1 MVQGQPRGQSL
12 VFACYPNF
20 NVCAWCGDARRSA
33 PIVSQNERIDTMPP
47 FTFDETSIW
56 EAVARLADDNDHSWR
71 FTKRGD
77 KRPLCDID
85 ASVTAKKRS
94 KAAKQLAATERT
106 LAAANARNLC
116 RALPGQS
123 IADRMLRAMQP
134 AEWYGQGDIARMAGV
149 SASARAKVHQVLL
162 RRGWVE
168 KARNP
173 AFRGILDP
181 WSIMAGAEP
190 EPLHLFR
197 LTELG
202 LNVRAALPHEPPN

>member
-1 MVQGQPRGQSL
+1 VPR
-12 VFACYPNF
+12 FEF
-20 NVCAWCGDARRSA
+20 
-33 PIVSQNERIDTMPP
+33 DTA
-47 FTFDETSIW
+47 SIW
-56 EAVARLADDNDHSWR
+56 EAVSRLADDNDHSWR
-71 FTKRGD
+71 FTKKGD

-85 ASVTAKKRS
+85 ASVTAKKRI
-94 KAAKQLAATERT
+94 KAAKQLAATERN
-106 LAAANARNLC
+106 LAALRARNLC
-116 RALPGQS
+116 RALPGRS

-134 AEWYGQGDIARMAGV
+134 GEWYGQGDIARMAEV
-149 SASARAKVHQVLL
+149 SASARAKVHQVLV

-181 WSIMAGAEP
+181 WQIMAGGEP

-202 LNVRAALPHEPPN
+202 LKMKAALPVE

>member
-1 MVQGQPRGQSL
+1 M
-12 VFACYPNF
+12 
-20 NVCAWCGDARRSA
+20 RSRHA
-33 PIVSQNERIDTMPP
+33 LAVHCRKQDHYKMPM
-47 FTFDETSIW
+47 FEFDPTSIW
-56 EAVARLADDNDHSWR
+56 EAVARLADENDHSWR
-71 FTKRGD
+71 YTKKGD

-85 ASVTAKKRS
+85 ASVTAKKRI

-106 LAAANARNLC
+106 LAASRARNLD

-123 IADRMLRAMQP
+123 IADRMLRAMQLG
-134 AEWYGQGDIARMAGV
+134 EWYGQGDIARMAGV

-202 LNVRAALPHEPPN
+202 LRVRAALPVQTV

>member
-1 MVQGQPRGQSL
+1 MPR
-12 VFACYPNF
+12 F
-20 NVCAWCGDARRSA
+20 
-33 PIVSQNERIDTMPP
+33 E
-47 FTFDETSIW
+47 FDPTSIW
-56 EAVARLADDNDHSWR
+56 EAVARLADENDHNWR
-71 FTKRGD
+71 FTKKGD
-77 KRPLCDID
+77 KRLLCDID
-85 ASVTAKKRS
+85 ASVTARKRI

-106 LAAANARNLC
+106 LAAAHARHLC

-123 IADRMLRAMQP
+123 IADRMLRAMRP
-134 AEWYGQGDIARMAGV
+134 AEWFGMGDIARMAGV

-168 KARNP
+168 KVRNP

-202 LNVRAALPHEPPN
+202 LRVRAGLPGQEWPGQNAG